1 MNKTGIGH
9 PKNSK
14 GNGVRSRGKS
24 SHSNCVVSVESAFGY
39 NEVGNSSVTKKGGN
53 ADGFIVNHHAHNITF
68 IDVHAHNNSDD
79 GFDFWK
85 GGLKNEKDPNEPTIR
100 IFYSSANQN
109 GKNPFTLN
117 KDGMGFKFGSWDQY
131 EKYSGKDEGMSEIYD
146 GNSLQDDIVHEA
158 KQRSFLRFGK
168 RSENYLRFGKK
179 ADFDGSSHGKKSENY
194 IRFGKRF
201 WPHAIPVQAKKRNNE
216 EEPNNTG
223 QFDGISEI
231 QSESLNKKNSGGEPH
246 GCTSFGDGYFVICRV
261 DYGNKRNNRYK
272 KARDFLRFG

>member
-1 MNKTGIGH
+1 MVVAGTAGVVQGGEA
-9 PKNSK
+9 ST
-14 GNGVRSRGKS
+14 GNGNTFVLPQRLVRREFLRFGKRS
-24 SHSNCVVSVESAFGY
+24 GELQDETLGI
-39 NEVGNSSVTKKGGN
+39 E
-53 ADGFIVNHHAHNITF
+53 
-68 IDVHAHNNSDD
+68 
-79 GFDFWK
+79 
-85 GGLKNEKDPNEPTIR
+85 NEPNIEGL
-100 IFYSSANQN
+100 S
-109 GKNPFTLN
+109 
-117 KDGMGFKFGSWDQY
+117 
-131 EKYSGKDEGMSEIYD
+131 EGMSEIYD

-179 ADFDGSSHGKKSENY
+179 ADFDGSHGKKSENY

-231 QSESLNKKNSGGEPH
+231 QSESLKKKNSGGEPH